1 MATWPHSPFT
11 LLSTCPTSPISIQLH
26 VHLRFHLHIH
36 LRFLSFTYP
45 PLTASPY
52 ATSNPHFTIPPRQT
66 PTHHIRPPFQHHH
79 HHTTHQPPLLN
90 ADANTAFACLP
101 STAMREVKRA
111 TVCLCTTDSLTP
123 SSVCDLCDRSI
134 QHATPRTNGV

>member
-1 MATWPHSPFT
+1 MAALSFYSSLNLSHVSYLHPAPCPSPSPYPYPSPF
-11 LLSTCPTSPISIQLH
+11 SFVHVPASRSISIC
-26 VHLRFHLHIH
+26 HLEPPPHD
-36 LRFLSFTYP
+36 TY
-45 PLTASPY
+45 
-52 ATSNPHFTIPPRQT
+52 TSN
-66 PTHHIRPPFQHHH
+66 THTSLPPPFSHRH
-79 HHTTHQPPLLN
+79 HHTTHQPPPLN

-101 STAMREVKRA
+101 STAMREVKGA